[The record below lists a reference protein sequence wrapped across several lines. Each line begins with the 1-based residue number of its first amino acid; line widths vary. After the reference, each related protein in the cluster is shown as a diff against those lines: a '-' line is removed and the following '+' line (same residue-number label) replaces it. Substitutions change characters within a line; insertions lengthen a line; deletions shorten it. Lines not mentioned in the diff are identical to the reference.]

1 MPNLD
6 EAVYQPGT
14 PPPSFQSKKHRRGL
28 AGIFATC
35 PASFLTANWDFLA
48 VLLLMIASLPLSWL
62 SPRTVILV
70 QHPGAFDDHWV
81 LDSAFKAT
89 RGVIFGRDV
98 AFVYGPIFQWLM
110 AAPSRWPHYSAA
122 ATYAGYRTLVLWCT
136 FLFSYGALRLLLP
149 EQPPWKRFVL
159 LLLLSVFWAPWDGRT
174 AFAIFLLALF
184 LRGWYAVGEQRLKAS
199 LFAGFSA
206 LLTAVAFL
214 YSADTGVY
222 AIAAWLLSLCGVA
235 WEGHRERRNFAP
247 YAVAAGVFA
256 ASLGALV
263 IVINSIMA
271 SPFDFRF
278 WRTSLAL
285 VAVHRWNEPYPLSDA
300 GALRLLLPALVC
312 ACSVCSA
319 SSRSRRSQIALHR
332 AQWLSVE
339 CVSICRLVH
348 AERPGSL
355 RLQPHRLRSIPHD
368 LLCRRG
374 AVFLPVPHCV
384 SARGD
389 VGSRLLLRFCATRV
403 AVSAVEHA
411 LSSGSHAASHNE
423 SAQPHTLKSTAS
435 AIPLILPR
443 RSAQPCSTFSST
455 PTDRDPILIFPY
467 QYMFA
472 VAADRDVAA
481 GVEQS
486 FLANGPYLSQYDID
500 GMARAH
506 ARVGLYFADA
516 GANERSSSA
525 LSLPIDDVSNFTRSP
540 NLWFWIF
547 RHYHTDR
554 ELAPGLLALQSDD
567 SRAPRISME
576 EHPLGLSA
584 RNFPVP
590 SPPTTIDLGA
600 PDWPR
605 GGADFLR
612 LRIKLHYSALW
623 KLRKPAWLQ
632 LEITRADGTRSL
644 RTFVVEPN
652 VISDLWFYPWNEA
665 DLQGYFDA
673 DESGWRTGQH
683 PAITNLR
690 LLITPLDWISQTP
703 QSVTLE
709 SADAVRFTM
718 LP

>member
-1 MPNLD
+1 MS
-6 EAVYQPGT
+6 
-14 PPPSFQSKKHRRGL
+14 PSS
-28 AGIFATC
+28 
-35 PASFLTANWDFLA
+35 
-48 VLLLMIASLPLSWL
+48 
-62 SPRTVILV
+62 
-70 QHPGAFDDHWV
+70 
-81 LDSAFKAT
+81 
-89 RGVIFGRDV
+89 
-98 AFVYGPIFQWLM
+98 YGPIFQWLM

-184 LRGWYAVGEQRLKAS
+184 LRGWYAVREQRLKAS

-235 WEGHRERRNFAP
+235 WEGHRERRNSAP

-312 ACSVCSA
+312 ACLFVV
-319 SSRSRRSQIALHR
+319 R
-332 AQWLSVE
+332 AA
-339 CVSICRLVH
+339 IRADRRLVITARSGFLMSAFVFAALSMQSGLVRSDYNH
-348 AERPGSL
+348 IVFGSF
-355 RLQPHRLRSIPHD
+355 PMIFFA
-368 LLCRRG
+368 G
-374 AVFLPVPHCV
+374 AVLFSFQSHIV
-384 SARGD
+384 SA
-389 VGSRLLLRFCATRV
+389 FA
-403 AVSAVEHA
+403 AVSAVA
-411 LSSGSHAASHNE
+411 CSFAF
-423 SAQPHTLKSTAS
+423 AQPASQFQPSNMRYRLARMRHPIRVCPPAYLENDRVCYPDDFAQTLGPTVQYLQQHT
-435 AIPLILPR
+435 
-443 RSAQPCSTFSST
+443 Q
-455 PTDRDPILIFPY
+455 DRDPVLIFPY

-486 FLANGPYLSQYDID
+486 FLANGAYLSQYDID

-590 SPPTTIDLGA
+590 SPPTIIDLGA

-623 KLRKPAWLQ
+623 KLRKPARLQ